1 MTDLATIPWYRRALW
16 SLGFGA
22 PRLEPE
28 PPLVAI
34 ELARPALPRGGTP
47 TAAIE
52 QAPLSTWRDWTPDLL
67 RLAEISADR
76 GDLTLAA
83 DLCDALVAD
92 ATIAS
97 KLGERVRSLV
107 GSPIT
112 FVEGQGRSKKAAK
125 KAAEAGED
133 FWRLLPDAEYTQLCG
148 WGFLLGAGLAQLRD
162 WAPSPE
168 HGGRVVPGAL
178 DVWHMR
184 DVRFD
189 WMTRRWLARDAEG
202 RDVEVVSGNGQWFL
216 FTPFGRSR
224 PWVHGL
230 WRQVARVWMLKQ
242 LAILEW
248 QRANQMNAA
257 KVVTAQVPAADSD
270 AFDDY
275 TDAVRRK
282 LVAEL
287 RTMGRNAVIALPP
300 GLDLQLLE
308 IGADTWESFDAQC
321 KLCDE
326 LVAVAFVGSTLA
338 TSGDKSSFA
347 SSQTGQEVK
356 RDIRAGDANVEQT
369 LVHDDVMRPW
379 AHLNF
384 GDPAAAP
391 WPQRQVDPAPTLA
404 ELNAQLE
411 GFGKAIE
418 SLRDKAGLPVN
429 AEEMSKAVPAIVLF
443 PPDQRTQAQAP
454 IFQYI
459 VENPIL
465 TVNEI
470 RAKQGYPPIA
480 GGDRFPQEVAAAL
493 APAPKPPPGPPGGPG
508 GDLPADDKGGSQ
520 DAGKTPPKGKADL
533 ARRAPYAKGDRPEGP
548 ALEGQ
553 LYADRLVERS
563 LQYGP
568 GAVKDVLAATMAAVE
583 AARDYDELRARLVAL
598 AGDADLETD
607 ARDLL
612 EHLALMA
619 WAAGAHSG
627 DQELEGWAGA

>member
-1 MTDLATIPWYRRALW
+1 MTELAIVPWYKRIFG
-16 SLGFGA
+16 LGV

-28 PPLVAI
+28 PPLVHA
-34 ELARPALPRGGTP
+34 EFRAVLPRGGG
-47 TAAIE
+47 TAAVE
-52 QAPLSTWRDWTPDLL
+52 QGPTQTWREWTPDLL

-76 GDLTLAA
+76 GDLSLAA

-92 ATIAS
+92 AVIAS

-107 GSPIT
+107 GAPIT

-148 WGFLLGAGLAQLRD
+148 WGFLLGVGLGQMRD
-162 WAPSPE
+162 WAPSGE
-168 HGGRVVPGAL
+168 HGGRVVPAAL

-184 DVRFD
+184 DVRFLWD
-189 WMTRRWLARDAEG
+189 RRAWVARDALG
-202 RDVEVVSGNGQWFL
+202 REVEVRSGDGQWFL

-230 WRQVARVWMLKQ
+230 WRQVARVWLLKN
-242 LAILEW
+242 LAISEW
-248 QRANQMNAA
+248 QRANQANAA
-257 KVVTAQVPAADSD
+257 KVVTANTPSAESD
-270 AFDDY
+270 ALDDY
-275 TDAVRRK
+275 TDAVRRR
-282 LVAEL
+282 LVSEL
-287 RTMGRNAVIALPP
+287 RAMGRNAVVALPP
-300 GLDLQLLE
+300 GLDLKLLE
-308 IGADTWESFDAQC
+308 IGADTWESFNAQC
-321 KLCDE
+321 ALCDQ
-326 LVAVAFVGSTLA
+326 LVAVAFVGSSLA
-338 TSGDKSSFA
+338 TSGDKASFA

-384 GDPAAAP
+384 GDAAAAP

-404 ELNAQLE
+404 ELNAQLL
-411 GFGKAIE
+411 GFGQAIE
-418 SLRDKAGLPVN
+418 ALRDKAGLPVD
-429 AEEMSKAVPAIVLF
+429 AEEMSKAVPAIVLL
-443 PPDQRTQAQAP
+443 PTEKRTRGQAP
-454 IFQYI
+454 IYEYHIQ
-459 VENPIL
+459 NPIL

-470 RAKQGYPPIA
+470 RDRLGYGTID
-480 GGDRFPQEVAAAL
+480 GGDAFPSEVAAGL
-493 APAPKPPPGPPGGPG
+493 AQPAEPPPGRGGGPG
-508 GDLPADDKGGSQ
+508 GVSPGEPPPGAN
-520 DAGKTPPKGKADL
+520 DAGKTTPKGKADAL
-533 ARRAPYAKGDRPEGP
+533 AMRARYAKGGVPEGP

-553 LYADRLVERS
+553 LYADRLVERA
-563 LQYGP
+563 QGYGP
-568 GAVKDVLAATMAAVE
+568 GAFKDVLAATMAAVE
-583 AARDYDELRARLVAL
+583 ASKDYDELRARLVAL

-627 DQELEGWAGA
+627 DRELEGGAEA